1 MAGIPQPLAPR
12 PALPHCTMDTLPEN
26 TARHP
31 PAPTH
36 HIPCSA
42 ALTGNNIAHCQKQRA
57 ETRAAGP
64 PGARNGN
71 PQHKNCATHTR
82 APAPHRNTR
91 TTAIIFARCPRPSPP
106 SRVHRGRR
114 GRPSQRQNR
123 SAVTIA
129 RRTLWQGRLAT
140 PPTATPIAC
149 AAVCATTPSNYAQ
162 PAAPGHRRRHR
173 HGEYRPQTPPHIPG
187 RPYCS
192 TSFRDTSTEH
202 AAQHYPSL
210 TEMSL
215 TAAATPCPA
224 ATVATAARGHPV
236 PSIPCPRHF
245 ISNVRR
251 AGQGLGQSC
260 ASQEGG
266 GCCAVVRCFLRTRAA
281 IPRSPRGCRRA
292 T

>member
-1 MAGIPQPLAPR
+1 MR
-12 PALPHCTMDTLPEN
+12 
-26 TARHP
+26 TARNNERKRAQP
-31 PAPTH
+31 GRRAP
-36 HIPCSA
+36 
-42 ALTGNNIAHCQKQRA
+42 
-57 ETRAAGP
+57 ET
-64 PGARNGN
+64 GN

-91 TTAIIFARCPRPSPP
+91 TTASIFARCPRPSPP

-162 PAAPGHRRRHR
+162 PAAPGHRRRR
-173 HGEYRPQTPPHIPG
+173 WDARPQTPPHIPG

-192 TSFRDTSTEH
+192 TSFRDTSPEH
-202 AAQHYPSL
+202 AAQHDPSL

-215 TAAATPCPA
+215 TAAATPCPV

-236 PSIPCPRHF
+236 HPVHPLP
-245 ISNVRR
+245 
-251 AGQGLGQSC
+251 APLY
-260 ASQEGG
+260 
-266 GCCAVVRCFLRTRAA
+266 
-281 IPRSPRGCRRA
+281 
-292 T
+292 